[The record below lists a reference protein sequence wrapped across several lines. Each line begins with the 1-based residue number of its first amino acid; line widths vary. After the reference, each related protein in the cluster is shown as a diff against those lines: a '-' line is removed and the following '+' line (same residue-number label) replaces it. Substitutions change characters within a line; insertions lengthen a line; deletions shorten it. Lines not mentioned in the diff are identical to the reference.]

1 MKVFGEQTRY
11 VFSGFVISMAVMISI
26 GGLWAVTPDS
36 LTQTFE
42 VAPGGLLKVRA
53 ERGSV
58 EVTSGGSGQVQVE
71 IVPKGGDL
79 DELQDDFK
87 ISFEQTGNDVLVEIE
102 RKSSLSNWF
111 NFGGESFI
119 VYATVPFEF
128 NVDLVT
134 SGGHISVADL
144 RGDVKTTT
152 SGGGLSFGQ
161 IEGPIWG
168 RTSGGGIRLSECRGN
183 VDVETS
189 GGGIEIGE
197 VDGTLKAY
205 TSGGSISIKAASG
218 SAELGT
224 SGGNIRIENVAG
236 EVDAKTAGGSIE
248 AALLEQPEGDCYLG
262 TSGGNVT
269 VTLAADLR
277 FDIDAKT
284 SGGQVRTDLPLSV
297 QGTVSKTK
305 VQGKLNGGG
314 PRLVLRTSGG
324 NIRIKEGHTLH

>member
-1 MKVFGEQTRY
+1 MKLSDEQTRC
-11 VFSGFVISMAVMISI
+11 VFSGLVISIAVIFSFSS
-26 GGLWAVTPDS
+26 LWAVPPES
-36 LTQTFE
+36 LTQSFE
-42 VAPGGLLKVRA
+42 VASGGLLKVRA

-58 EVTSGGSGQVQVE
+58 EVTSGSSGQVQIE
-71 IVPKGGDL
+71 IVPKGQDL

-87 ISFEQTGNDVLVEIE
+87 ISFDQTGNDVLVEIE
-102 RKSSLSNWF
+102 RKSSLGNWF
-111 NFGGESFI
+111 NFGGKGFI

-144 RGDVKTTT
+144 RGEVRTTT
-152 SGGGLSFGQ
+152 SGGGLRFGQ
-161 IEGPIWG
+161 IEGHIWG
-168 RTSGGGIRLSECRGN
+168 KTSGGGIQLSECSGN

-197 VDGTLKAY
+197 VDGTLRAY

-218 SAELGT
+218 SAKLGT
-224 SGGNIRIENVAG
+224 SGGNIKIENVAG
-236 EVDAKTAGGSIE
+236 EIEAKTSGGSVE

-269 VTLAADLR
+269 VKLAADLR
-277 FDIDAKT
+277 FNVDAKT
-284 SGGQVRTDLPLSV
+284 SGGQVKTDLPISVRGTIGKTEV
-297 QGTVSKTK
+297 QGE
-305 VQGKLNGGG
+305 LNGGG
-314 PRLVLRTSGG
+314 PKLVLRTSGG